1 MGRLSKIKRE
11 LIEEANKRLLNE
23 QKLSDKRSFSKDS
36 QELRDAL
43 KELVEN
49 KTYAG
54 SKKGSCIII
63 DDMEIEFCNVV
74 TDHGWH
80 NGKIQ
85 ITRTGPDNNFTIKIC
100 KWEDCD
106 SYWNTVTF
114 TEETSS
120 SSSTTWG
127 NITPAEEELGGSMTN
142 A

>member
-1 MGRLSKIKRE
+1 MKKVD
-11 LIEEANKRLLNE
+11 NLNE
-23 QKLSDKRSFSKDS
+23 QLIRAKELMGLISEQNYRKYSEDS

-43 KELVEN
+43 KELVED

-80 NGKIQ
+80 NGVVQ

-100 KWEDCD
+100 KVEDCD

-114 TEETSS
+114 TEESS
-120 SSSTTWG
+120 WG
-127 NITPAEEELGGSMTN
+127 NITPAEEEIGGSIMN
-142 A
+142 V